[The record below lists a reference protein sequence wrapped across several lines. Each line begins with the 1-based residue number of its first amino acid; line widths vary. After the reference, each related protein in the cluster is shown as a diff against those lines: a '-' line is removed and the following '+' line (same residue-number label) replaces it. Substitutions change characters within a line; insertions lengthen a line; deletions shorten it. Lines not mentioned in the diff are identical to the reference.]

1 MYFFSFTLHIILKE
15 NPPNNYFFHGMKF
28 PLLGMIE
35 YRLLGL
41 TNYGKGRGIYMDKVE
56 VGEVFSIS
64 DHEGQEQ
71 EVEVLGVIEIEG
83 TEYVAVGFV
92 EDIQSDDDED
102 IDIFFLKVDAEG
114 ELAAIESDEE
124 FEKVSE
130 AFDEILDAE
139 GNIE

>member
-1 MYFFSFTLHIILKE
+1 
-15 NPPNNYFFHGMKF
+15 
-28 PLLGMIE
+28 
-35 YRLLGL
+35 
-41 TNYGKGRGIYMDKVE
+41 MDKVE

-64 DHEGQEQ
+64 DQEGQDQ

-92 EDIQSDDDED
+92 EDIQSDDEED